1 MNSSSRMVHNNTLST
16 NSAMT
21 TTTTELIFDDYYN
34 VVQRSMYSIYT
45 TLFVTCVLVVGTS
58 IVHQHIL
65 LYYSLRFSLS
75 FFPLFPHHFASP
87 LLPPPLFSPPFHF
100 FLSSPGTYFFSSD
113 VNKLIINPIE
123 RLVDLVRKISDNPL
137 GVEYKMLGEKEGF
150 VAGMETTILL
160 TTINRIGGKCR
171 WRFVPLTYRY
181 SLYPLPIFLPYPFAL
196 SPSIVYLN
204 TLYLT

>member
-87 LLPPPLFSPPFHF
+87 RLPPPFSSIPPLPPSPLFLHSSLTPLFFSPFH
-100 FLSSPGTYFFSSD
+100 P
-113 VNKLIINPIE
+113 
-123 RLVDLVRKISDNPL
+123 
-137 GVEYKMLGEKEGF
+137 
-150 VAGMETTILL
+150 
-160 TTINRIGGKCR
+160 
-171 WRFVPLTYRY
+171 
-181 SLYPLPIFLPYPFAL
+181 FLPHPLIF
-196 SPSIVYLN
+196 PSISLLSLLSRN
-204 TLYLT
+204 LFLLIRCQQIDH